1 MEAALEHARDRGAD
15 HLDLSTSEDD
25 VGPAPSARVSAS
37 TTAKGGADGPLTY
50 FYERELRS

>member
-37 TTAKGGADGPLTY
+37 TTAKGELTGP
-50 FYERELRS
+50 